1 MAVVLARVS
10 VWGQELWRFVP
21 FPGGVAV
28 SLLGP
33 GGVEVI
39 LLIQVSP
46 EEYKLQTE
54 NLAGK
59 GD

>member
-1 MAVVLARVS
+1 M
-10 VWGQELWRFVP
+10 GQELWRFVP